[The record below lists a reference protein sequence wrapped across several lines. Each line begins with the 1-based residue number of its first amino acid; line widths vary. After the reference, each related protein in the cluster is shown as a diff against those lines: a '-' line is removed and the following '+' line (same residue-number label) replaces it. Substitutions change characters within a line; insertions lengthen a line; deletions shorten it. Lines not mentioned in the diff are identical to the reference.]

1 MTGQESSPLKRL
13 VLVIVTIAVA
23 ASCLAGI
30 LFASV
35 EQPKMNDVP
44 APENQLDPCSQK
56 CIDEWFAAE
65 LMCAGNQACLD
76 RVLEEARAC
85 EAKCPHYPPR

>member
-23 ASCLAGI
+23 ASCIAGI
-30 LFASV
+30 LYVFV

-44 APENQLDPCSQK
+44 APENMEPCISA
-56 CIDEWFAAE
+56 CIDTWFAAQVK
-65 LMCAGNQACLD
+65 CAGDQVCLD
-76 RVLEEARAC
+76 RVTDEARAC

>member
-13 VLVIVTIAVA
+13 VLVIVTLAVA
-23 ASCLAGI
+23 ASCIAGI
-30 LFASV
+30 LYVFV

-44 APENQLDPCSQK
+44 APENRDPGCSAK
-56 CIDEWFAAE
+56 CIDIWLAAE
-65 LMCAGNQACLD
+65 MACAGDQVCLD
-76 RVLEEARAC
+76 RVTDEARAC